1 MALLLPA
8 GKDGGWN
15 VVAVWAGS
23 GFEGTRQD
31 GAEDDVGVDAA
42 WWESL
47 ALLFK

>member
-1 MALLLPA
+1 MTPLMPA
-8 GKDGGWN
+8 GEDGGWG

-23 GFEGTRQD
+23 GLEGTWED

-42 WWESL
+42 WWKSL